1 MARYGNAAEVHT
13 GEGAPLPHC
22 AAAWIQRPTVCVT
35 CPASQAAPTLC
46 VTAAE
51 LRCCLA
57 PARAQPPRGIAAWLR
72 CIWRT
77 GFVANGGSAACCY
90 TVGVSDSKRPEGP
103 LSAVSRLSGLSRDEV
118 YRRFRLEGAP
128 APVNHV
134 ACVPVYDLE
143 AAVAWLLPPDR
154 GQPTSI
160 DLAPV
165 RPSGLA
171 ASQPPV

>member
-1 MARYGNAAEVHT
+1 METPQRYTQAKGTRFHTALLPGFSAQQSVSLALLPRPPQRFVSPLLSCVAASRPRVRSRR
-13 GEGAPLPHC
+13 AALLPC
-22 AAAWIQRPTVCVT
+22 CVT
-35 CPASQAAPTLC
+35 YGGLAA
-46 VTAAE
+46 
-51 LRCCLA
+51 LRLA
-57 PARAQPPRGIAAWLR
+57 
-72 CIWRT
+72 
-77 GFVANGGSAACCY
+77 GSPLCY

-128 APVNHV
+128 APVDHV